1 MAKVINVAGRTVELL
16 RWKLL
21 PDGRVISPRGVVAD
35 ALPDAVVYSP
45 TARHL
50 ADQGIIT
57 IEGYKLIVQDG
68 KKVADLAPEPVIPD
82 LPKVDDLTEL
92 SNIGAS
98 RARKLEGVEIHTF
111 QKLVDFGAEKLSDL
125 LQIEVAVA
133 ESIVNEAASKLG
145 AGE

>member
-1 MAKVINVAGRTVELL
+1 MPKISNIAGRTVELL

-35 ALPDAVVYSP
+35 ALPDDVVYSP

-82 LPKVDDLTEL
+82 LPKADDLTEL
-92 SNIGAS
+92 ANIGAS
-98 RARKLEGVEIHTF
+98 RVKKLDAKGIFTF
-111 QKLVDFGAEKLSDL
+111 QNLVDYGAEKLSYL